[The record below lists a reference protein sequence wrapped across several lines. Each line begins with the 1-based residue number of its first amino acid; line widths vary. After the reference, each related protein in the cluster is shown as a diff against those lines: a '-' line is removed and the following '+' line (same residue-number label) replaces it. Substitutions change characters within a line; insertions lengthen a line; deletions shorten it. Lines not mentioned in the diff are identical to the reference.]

1 MASMRT
7 FLAICILAGLWLAA
21 PGPGS
26 AQAPVPAPETSGQ
39 LRVYLDCP
47 FCDFDFVRTEINYV
61 DWMRDRADAQV
72 HVLVTAEV
80 TGGGGRRYT
89 LEFIGLRDMAGKVDT
104 FEYVADRD
112 ATGDITR
119 RGLTRTLQHGLM
131 RYVAGTPAAE
141 RVSITAA
148 APARAEGAPAAAPP
162 DRWNHWV
169 FTIGG
174 NGFTNAESSQSF
186 AQVNS
191 NINANRIT
199 EDWKLTFG
207 VNGNYYE
214 QKFTLPVAAD
224 RDTTVLA
231 IRRGY
236 STNALV
242 VRSVNSH
249 MSVGGRASVGTSTFG
264 NTRYSVSVAPAVEY
278 NVYPYAES
286 TRRQLVVRYGP
297 GVLTQEYREETIF
310 DRTEETRFTHTLAA
324 GYSTRQPWGDI
335 NFSVEGEQFFH
346 DTSLYNVV
354 VSGGATLNLVR
365 GLRLNVY
372 PTYMLIRDQI
382 ALAKRGSTPE
392 EILLRQRQIRTA
404 YRYYASVG
412 LSYRFGSGVQNV
424 VNPRFPSTRS
434 GMIVMY

>member
-1 MASMRT
+1 MANARS
-7 FLAICILAGLWLAA
+7 LIAICIMSGIWLAA
-21 PGPGS
+21 PAGAPG
-26 AQAPVPAPETSGQ
+26 QAAPAAASGEQ
-39 LRVYLDCP
+39 LRVFLDCG
-47 FCDFDFVRTEINYV
+47 FCDFDFIRTEIDYV

-72 HVLVTAEV
+72 HVLVTAET

-89 LEFIGLRDMAGKVDT
+89 LEFIGLRDLAGKVDT
-104 FEYVADRD
+104 LEYVADRD

-131 RYVAGTPAAE
+131 RYVAGTSAAQRLTITASAPARGAGA
-141 RVSITAA
+141 AA
-148 APARAEGAPAAAPP
+148 APVA

-174 NGFTNAESSQSF
+174 NGHMNAESSQSF
-186 AQVNS
+186 AQLNS
-191 NINANRIT
+191 NVGASRIT
-199 EDWKLTFG
+199 EAWKLTFG
-207 VNGNYYE
+207 VNGNYNE
-214 QKFTLPVAAD
+214 QKFTYPVAAD

-242 VRSVNSH
+242 VRSINSH

-278 NVYPYAES
+278 NLYPYAES

-297 GVLTQEYREETIF
+297 GLVSQEYREETIF
-310 DRTEETRFTHTLAA
+310 DRTEETRFTHSLSA

-335 NFSVEGEQFFH
+335 NFGVEGEQFFH
-346 DTSLYNVV
+346 DMGLYNVV

-365 GLRLNVY
+365 GLRLTLY

-382 ALAKRGSTPE
+382 ALPKRGSTPE

-404 YRYYASVG
+404 YRYFASIG

-424 VNPRFPSTRS
+424 VNPRFTGTRS
-434 GMIVMY
+434 GIIMMF

>member
-1 MASMRT
+1 MASTRT
-7 FLAICILAGLWLAA
+7 IVAICILAGLWLAT
-21 PGPGS
+21 PVPGS
-26 AQAPVPAPETSGQ
+26 AQAPVAAPETSGQ

-47 FCDFDFVRTEINYV
+47 FCDFDFVRTEVTYV

-72 HVLVTAEV
+72 HVLVTSEA

-89 LEFIGLRDMAGKVDT
+89 LEFIGLRDMEGKVDT
-104 FEYVADRD
+104 LEYVADRD
-112 ATGDITR
+112 ATTDVTR

-148 APARAEGAPAAAPP
+148 APARAEGAPAAASP

-174 NGFTNAESSQSF
+174 SGWTSGESTQSF
-186 AQVNS
+186 ATLNS
-191 NINANRIT
+191 NLGANRIT

-207 VNGNYYE
+207 VSGNYNE
-214 QKFTLPVAAD
+214 QKFTYPVAAD

-231 IRRGY
+231 IRRVY
-236 STNALV
+236 SANTLV

-249 MSVGGRASVGTSTFG
+249 ISVGGRASVGTSTFG
-264 NTRYSVSVAPAVEY
+264 NTRYSVSMAPAVEL
-278 NVYPYAES
+278 NLYPYAES
-286 TRRQLVVRYGP
+286 TRRRLVVRYGP
-297 GVLTQEYREETIF
+297 GLVSQEYREETIF
-310 DRTEETRFTHTLAA
+310 DRTEETRFTHALSA
-324 GYSTRQPWGDI
+324 GYATRQPWGDI
-335 NFSVEGEQFFH
+335 NFSVEGQQFLH

-354 VSGGATLNLVR
+354 ISGGSTLNLVR
-365 GLRLNVY
+365 GLRLTMY

-382 ALAKRGSTPE
+382 ALPKRGSTPE

-404 YRYYASVG
+404 YRYFMNVG
-412 LSYRFGSGVQNV
+412 LSYRFGSSVQNV
-424 VNPRFPSTRS
+424 VNPRFQGT
-434 GMIVMY
+434 GGGVIMMF